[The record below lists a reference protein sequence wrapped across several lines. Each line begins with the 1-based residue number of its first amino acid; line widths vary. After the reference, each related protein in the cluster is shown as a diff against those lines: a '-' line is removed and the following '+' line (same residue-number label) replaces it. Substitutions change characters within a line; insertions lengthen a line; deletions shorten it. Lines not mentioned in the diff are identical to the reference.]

1 MGDVVRA
8 DHQSQDR
15 EGAQADDPA
24 DAATAG
30 RSGHPV
36 ACSSNAANSC
46 ALLSA
51 SPRAP
56 CPRTIAHSMPCGRG
70 WTRGAAS
77 GTSRSAW
84 RGKATTSSSP
94 GMTTVDGEPRSTPA
108 GWSTHPR
115 ARPARVGSARR
126 GGPCR
131 VQRGRRCDRPVA
143 MTRWRAFRNPKSGS
157 IGRGT

>member
-77 GTSRSAW
+77 GTYSVGMARQGYDLQLTRYDDRGWRATFYMSGMEHSPTSATGSAW
-84 RGKATTSSSP
+84 ERTA
-94 GMTTVDGEPRSTPA
+94 
-108 GWSTHPR
+108 
-115 ARPARVGSARR
+115 
-126 GGPCR
+126 
-131 VQRGRRCDRPVA
+131 
-143 MTRWRAFRNPKSGS
+143 WRAVQGAAWDTLSKAEESNR
-157 IGRGT
+157 